1 MSNRRYNNNRQPEIA
16 PVISAKDVTK
26 TNFSD
31 KAEEVIRSYG
41 GSAKVTTS
49 QIRPMLSRI
58 NELVQN
64 SRKNSGILTD
74 EEISGLQYL
83 KTTIVYSSGREFST
97 KDFVIKANLLEFVNR
112 ILESKNRDDL
122 ELFGKYFESLVAFHK
137 YLGGE

>member
-1 MSNRRYNNNRQPEIA
+1 MSNRRYNNNKQPETV

-83 KTTIVYSSGREFST
+83 KTTIVYSSGREIST
-97 KDFVIKANLLEFVNR
+97 KDFVVKANLLEFVNR

>member
-1 MSNRRYNNNRQPEIA
+1 MSNRRYNNNRQ

-83 KTTIVYSSGREFST
+83 KTTIVYSSGRESST

>member
-1 MSNRRYNNNRQPEIA
+1 MSNRRYNNNRQ